1 MAQMNFQYPNMGA
14 SFAQGAQTGMALGS
28 MWKKEDNSGAIPVPE
43 VPQRQ
48 QVDINQATKQEQLD
62 LAQYKEGEKRY
73 KGVGEF
79 GEFNIRTAMADE
91 VQTPLT
97 KEAIKVGI
105 KPKELEDALKNITS
119 NSPMANSSLE
129 FLKTKFG
136 GDKSSGWQAV
146 LAKQTEIKN
155 MQKQM
160 DNEWGIKT
168 MTALNSLKHVHDKP
182 KDMMGKAGQFD
193 PSVVKAIQNEES
205 AVSGLIGLGGEFA
218 TYAKKYLDDVYNK
231 TRDSNPADK
240 SIVYRGYND
249 KTKKWESWRGYSP
262 QVWKRDNSDIDYE
275 SIEIASKQGEGID
288 IKEKIR
294 GAKDNPNPF
303 KDEALKGN
311 KELTKALVKQFLAK
325 AKERNPTAT
334 PEELAKIATDYAK
347 KENYDTAK
355 SPTK

>member
-1 MAQMNFQYPNMGA
+1 MAMIQYPNETA
-14 SFAQGAQTGMALGS
+14 SFAQGVDTGQKLGS
-28 MWKKEDNSGAIPVPE
+28 MWKKDDNSGAIPVPE

-168 MTALNSLKHVHDKP
+168 MTALNSLKHVHDNP

-193 PSVVKAIQNEES
+193 PSVVKAIHNEEN
-205 AVSGLIGLGGEFA
+205 AVFGLISLGGDFEVFGR
-218 TYAKKYLDDVYNK
+218 KYLDDVYNK
-231 TRDSNPADK
+231 TRESNPADK
-240 SIVYRGYND
+240 SIVFRGYNT
-249 KTKKWESWRGYSP
+249 KTKSWETWRGYSP
-262 QVWKRDNSDIDYE
+262 QDWMRENSNMDKATIQPSAKSGEFPVNELIRSGKDNPDPF
-275 SIEIASKQGEGID
+275 KEGST
-288 IKEKIR
+288 KNKKPLTEKIR
-294 GAKDNPNPF
+294 DKFLSEAKGDTD
-303 KDEALKGN
+303 KEKEANARQSAIDAGYDVRKV
-311 KELTKALVKQFLAK
+311 VK
-325 AKERNPTAT
+325 
-334 PEELAKIATDYAK
+334 
-347 KENYDTAK
+347 
-355 SPTK
+355 